1 MPDRTA
7 EFRTI
12 ALKRSSLRATS
23 SPKPK
28 IKKELDNDASYDL
41 FTKEAYRIHEHIDSL
56 RRFLLSIRRAY
67 LNTDARQSLRK
78 RAGATATTAVPK
90 ASGLEGSLFA
100 LFGTDIGSLTD
111 NERDEIDFQAK
122 VIIRRC
128 MDRIKELEHAEKV
141 RKEKEVTASTKGIAG
156 FLGSLL
162 IPSESTLAR
171 DTLALHRSSMI
182 WLLNKRL
189 AQVSELQ
196 KSQQEI
202 RLQRELEKSENQLY
216 RSSEMAFSAQSLM
229 DEEKDEEDNKGQY
242 SSNNNNNGLVQEEMP
257 MDAFQEQLS
266 QEQLQVLER
275 ENSTMIEEL
284 NNTLNQVRNAETA
297 LLEISTLQNQLTE
310 HLAAQTVQTDQLY
323 ADSIAT
329 TERIEQGNL
338 QLIKTKERNRGTRNF
353 TLIFL
358 LFASFILLF
367 LDWYS

>member
-12 ALKRSSLRATS
+12 AHEKASLRTAS
-23 SPKPK
+23 SPKRK
-28 IKKELDNDASYDL
+28 IKKELENNAPHDL

-56 RRFLLSIRRAY
+56 HRFLLSIRRAY

-78 RAGATATTAVPK
+78 RLGPTAAPVAK
-90 ASGLEGSLFA
+90 ASGPEGSLFA
-100 LFGTDIGSLTD
+100 LFGTDIGTLTD

-128 MDRIKELEHAEKV
+128 MDRIKELEHAEQV
-141 RKEKEVTASTKGIAG
+141 RKEQELTASTKGIAG
-156 FLGSLL
+156 FFGSLL
-162 IPSESTLAR
+162 ISAESTLAR

-182 WLLNKRL
+182 WLLNKQL
-189 AQVSELQ
+189 AKVSELQ

-216 RSSEMAFSAQSLM
+216 RSSEMAFSAQSLLDD
-229 DEEKDEEDNKGQY
+229 DEKVQY
-242 SSNNNNNGLVQEEMP
+242 NEPEEEMP

>member
-12 ALKRSSLRATS
+12 AHEKSSLRPAS
-23 SPKPK
+23 SPKRK

-67 LNTDARQSLRK
+67 LNTDTRQSLRK
-78 RAGATATTAVPK
+78 RPGTPTTAAVPK

-100 LFGTDIGSLTD
+100 LFGTDIGTLTD

-128 MDRIKELEHAEKV
+128 MDRIKELEHAEQV
-141 RKEKEVTASTKGIAG
+141 RKEQELTASSKGIAG

-162 IPSESTLAR
+162 VSSESTLAR

-182 WLLNKRL
+182 WLLNKQL
-189 AQVSELQ
+189 AKVSELQ

-202 RLQRELEKSENQLY
+202 RLQRALEKSENQLH
-216 RSSEMAFSAQSLM
+216 RSSEMALSAQSLV
-229 DEEKDEEDNKGQY
+229 DEDIQY
-242 SSNNNNNGLVQEEMP
+242 NNHEQEEMP

>member
-12 ALKRSSLRATS
+12 ALERSPLRATS

-28 IKKELDNDASYDL
+28 IKKERDNDAAYDL

-78 RAGATATTAVPK
+78 RAGAAATTAPK

-100 LFGTDIGSLTD
+100 LFGTDIGTLTD

-162 IPSESTLAR
+162 ISSESTLAR

-229 DEEKDEEDNKGQY
+229 DEDEDDKEEKVNKGLY
-242 SSNNNNNGLVQEEMP
+242 SNNEPVQEEMP